1 MFHLY
6 YTSFVRKKIRIRQT
20 KKRAIVKGLT
30 QTRLNHGNELFTLTP
45 SPPVKKNRLK
55 YLIERRNPMR
65 WRGERQSDNVEDR
78 RGISISRGA
87 KVGGISGL
95 GLVALVVV
103 GMFLGIDPTVIL
115 QQVGQNATSSS
126 VTAERGARPAANDD
140 MRNFVAVVLAETE
153 DVWNDAF
160 QKAGR
165 TYEEPKLVLF
175 SGAVESAC
183 GMAESAVGPF
193 YCPADH
199 KVYLDLVF
207 FDELHS
213 RFGASGDFAQA
224 YVIAHE
230 VGHHVQTLLGIT
242 RKVTEL
248 QSKSGTRDRNKLSV
262 MMELQADCLAGMWAH
277 QAQKKRNI
285 LEAGD
290 IEEGLNAASAVGDD
304 RIQKRTRGYVVPD
317 GFTHGSSEQ
326 RVGWFKRGL
335 EQGSFQACNTF
346 NADRL

>member
-1 MFHLY
+1 
-6 YTSFVRKKIRIRQT
+6 
-20 KKRAIVKGLT
+20 
-30 QTRLNHGNELFTLTP
+30 
-45 SPPVKKNRLK
+45 
-55 YLIERRNPMR
+55 MR

-78 RGISISRGA
+78 RGASVSRGA
-87 KVGGISGL
+87 KIGGISGL
-95 GLVALVVV
+95 GLVAVVV
-103 GMFLGIDPTVIL
+103 ISMFLGVDPTALL
-115 QQVGQNATSSS
+115 QVVGQSTQSTTMSTEQTTS
-126 VTAERGARPAANDD
+126 APANDD

-153 DVWNDAF
+153 DVWNETF

-183 GMAESAVGPF
+183 GMADAAVGPF

-207 FDELHS
+207 FEDLHS

-230 VGHHVQTLLGIT
+230 IGHHVQTQLGIIQ
-242 RKVTEL
+242 KVNAM
-248 QSKSGTRDRNKLSV
+248 QARASKTDRNKLNV
-262 MMELQADCLAGMWAH
+262 MLELQADCLAGMWAH

-304 RIQKRTRGYVVPD
+304 RIQKRTQGYVVPD
-317 GFTHGSSEQ
+317 GFTHGSSAQ
-326 RVGWFKRGL
+326 RVKWFRRGL
-335 EQGSFQACNTF
+335 EQGNISACDTF
-346 NADRL
+346 NADEL

>member
-1 MFHLY
+1 
-6 YTSFVRKKIRIRQT
+6 
-20 KKRAIVKGLT
+20 
-30 QTRLNHGNELFTLTP
+30 
-45 SPPVKKNRLK
+45 
-55 YLIERRNPMR
+55 MR

-78 RGISISRGA
+78 RGASVSRGA
-87 KVGGISGL
+87 KIGGISGL
-95 GLVALVVV
+95 GLVAVVV
-103 GMFLGIDPTVIL
+103 ISMFLGVDPTALL
-115 QQVGQNATSSS
+115 QVVGQNTQSTTMSTEQTTS
-126 VTAERGARPAANDD
+126 APANDD

-153 DVWNDAF
+153 DVWNETF

-183 GMAESAVGPF
+183 GMADAAVGPF

-207 FDELHS
+207 FEDLHS

-230 VGHHVQTLLGIT
+230 IGHHVQTQLGIIQ
-242 RKVTEL
+242 KVNAM
-248 QSKSGTRDRNKLSV
+248 QARASKTDRNKLNV
-262 MMELQADCLAGMWAH
+262 MLELQADCLAGMWAH

-304 RIQKRTRGYVVPD
+304 RIQKRTQGYVVPD
-317 GFTHGSSEQ
+317 GFTHGSSAQ
-326 RVGWFKRGL
+326 RVKWFRRGL
-335 EQGSFQACNTF
+335 EQGNISACDTF
-346 NADRL
+346 NADEL